1 MSGPAHPIDAA
12 LFDTE
17 TAASDDFY
25 RHVNGGWLD
34 ANPVPP
40 EYGAWGAGHVVH
52 ERNQEILHRLLDEAA
67 GRDDPKGS
75 AGQKV
80 GDYFAAAM
88 DEAAIAGAGVQPLE
102 PYLTRIAAAGSM
114 DDVRGIVRDLQRVGV
129 AALHSLGVAPDFED
143 SEAYLVYL
151 GQGGLGLPERD
162 YYTRDDEQSEALRRK
177 YVTHIARQLA
187 NLGVHE
193 AGATDQAQAAGAT
206 GAAGGGEAAGSDG
219 AAEAILAF
227 ETRLAETSYTA
238 AQLRD
243 VPLTM
248 NRHDFAALDELMPAF
263 GLAGYVRDLGVTS
276 PTVNVDNPGFFRALD
291 LTLAETSI
299 ETLRDYLRWHL
310 VRTFAMSLTPAFEDE
325 AFDFYGKT
333 LGGQQEM
340 KPRWKRALA
349 SASSDIGEL
358 VAQLYVEAAFSEQ
371 AKQRCEEMVDHLLAA
386 MGRAIHA
393 ADWMSDATR
402 EEALRKLAGFTYKI
416 GYPDVWRDYGALE
429 VARDSFVQNRMR
441 AEAFELVRQLGRLG
455 QPVDRTEWEMPAHI
469 VNAYYHPLLNEIVF
483 PAGILQPPF
492 FYADADDAVNYG
504 AIGAIIGHE
513 ITHGFDDEGSHFDA
527 SGQLR
532 DWWAEADRAEF
543 MRRAEVLVSQFDGYE
558 VLDGLHVNGPLTLG
572 ENIADL
578 GGLKIAHDA
587 LLDALAAAGPAA
599 REPVDGF
606 TPEQRLFYSWATV
619 WRTNYTDEYLHLIV
633 QSDPHS
639 PARARVN
646 EPLANLPAFAAAFG
660 IDGGSP
666 MARDADSRADIW

>member
-1 MSGPAHPIDAA
+1 
-12 LFDTE
+12 
-17 TAASDDFY
+17 
-25 RHVNGGWLD
+25 VN
-34 ANPVPP
+34 
-40 EYGAWGAGHVVH
+40 
-52 ERNQEILHRLLDEAA
+52 
-67 GRDDPKGS
+67 
-75 AGQKV
+75 
-80 GDYFAAAM
+80 
-88 DEAAIAGAGVQPLE
+88 
-102 PYLTRIAAAGSM
+102 
-114 DDVRGIVRDLQRVGV
+114 
-129 AALHSLGVAPDFED
+129 ALHALGVAPDFED

-162 YYTRDDEQSEALRRK
+162 YYTRGDEQSEALRRK
-177 YVTHIARQLA
+177 YVTHVARQLA
-187 NLGVHE
+187 NLAAHE
-193 AGATDQAQAAGAT
+193 TVPAGADESAEVKQSS
-206 GAAGGGEAAGSDG
+206 GAAAP
-219 AAEAILAF
+219 AILAF
-227 ETRLAETSYTA
+227 ETRLAEASYTA

-248 NRHDFAALDELMPAF
+248 NRHDFAALDELMPSF
-263 GLAGYVRDLGVTS
+263 GLAGYVREFGVTS
-276 PTVNVDNPGFFRALD
+276 PSVNVDNPGFFRALD
-291 LTLAETSI
+291 ALLDETPV

-310 VRTFAMSLTPAFEDE
+310 VRAFAMSLTPEFEDE

-349 SASSDIGEL
+349 AASADVGEL
-358 VAQLYVEAAFSEQ
+358 VAQLYVETAFSEQ

-386 MGRAIHA
+386 MGRAIRRA
-393 ADWMSDATR
+393 GWMSDATR
-402 EEALRKLAGFTYKI
+402 EEALRKLDGFTYKI

-429 VARDSFVQNRMR
+429 VARDSFVRNRMR

-455 QPVDRTEWEMPAHI
+455 KPVDRTEWEMPAHV

-492 FYADADDAVNYG
+492 FHADADDAVNYG

-532 DWWAEADRAEF
+532 DWWTEADRAEF
-543 MRRAEVLVSQFDGYE
+543 MRRAEVLVTQFEEYE
-558 VLDGLHVNGPLTLG
+558 VLEGLHVNGQLTLG

-587 LLDALAAAGPAA
+587 LLEALAAEGAADPAA
-599 REPVDGF
+599 AAPETAAAAPGTIDGF
-606 TPEQRLFYSWATV
+606 TPEQRFFISWATV
-619 WRTNYTDEYLHLIV
+619 WRTTYTDEYLHLIV
-633 QSDPHS
+633 KSDPHS

-666 MARDADSRADIW
+666 MARDAGGRADIW

>member
-12 LFDTE
+12 HFDTE

-34 ANPVPP
+34 ANPIPP
-40 EYGAWGAGHVVH
+40 EYGAWGAGQMVH
-52 ERNQEILHRLLDEAA
+52 EHNQEILHRLLEEAA

-88 DEAAIAGAGVQPLE
+88 DEAAVAAAGMRPLE
-102 PYLTRIAAAGSM
+102 PYLARIAAAGSV
-114 DDVRGIVRDLQRVGV
+114 DDVRELVRDLQRVGV
-129 AALHSLGVAPDFED
+129 NALHALGVAPDFED

-162 YYTRDDEQSEALRRK
+162 YYTRSDEQSEDLRRK
-177 YVTHIARQLA
+177 YVAHVARQLA
-187 NLGVHE
+187 NLGAH
-193 AGATDQAQAAGAT
+193 AAE
-206 GAAGGGEAAGSDG
+206 GEAAD

-227 ETRLAETSYTA
+227 ETRLAEASYTA

-248 NRHDFAALDELMPAF
+248 NRHDVAALDELMPSF
-263 GLAGYVRDLGVTS
+263 GLAGYARDLGVTS
-276 PTVNVDNPGFFRALD
+276 PSVNVDNPGFFRALD
-291 LTLAETSI
+291 VTLAETPM

-310 VRTFAMSLTPAFEDE
+310 VRTYAMSLPPAFENE

-349 SASSDIGEL
+349 SASADIGEL
-358 VAQLYVEAAFSEQ
+358 VAQLYVEEAFGEQ

-386 MGRAIHA
+386 MERAIRKA
-393 ADWMSDATR
+393 GWMSDATR
-402 EEALRKLAGFTYKI
+402 EEALRKLGGFTYKI
-416 GYPDVWRDYGALE
+416 GYPDVWRDYSALE
-429 VARDSFVQNRMR
+429 IERDSFVQNRMR
-441 AEAFELVRQLGRLG
+441 CEAFEFARQLGRLG
-455 QPVDRTEWEMPAHI
+455 KQVDRTEWEMPAHI

-527 SGQLR
+527 AGQLR

-578 GGLKIAHDA
+578 GGLKIAYDA
-587 LLDALAAAGPAA
+587 LLEALASADPAA

-606 TPEQRLFYSWATV
+606 TPEQRFFLSWATV

-646 EPLANLPAFAAAFG
+646 EPLSNLPAFAAAFG

-666 MARDADSRADIW
+666 MARDAASRADVW

>member
-12 LFDTE
+12 LFDPE
-17 TAASDDFY
+17 TPASDDFY

-34 ANPVPP
+34 ANPIPP
-40 EYGAWGAGHVVH
+40 EYGAWGAGQMVH
-52 ERNQEILHRLLDEAA
+52 EHNQAILRRLLEEAA
-67 GRDDPKGS
+67 GRDDPQGS

-88 DEAAIAGAGVQPLE
+88 DEAAIAAAGVRPLE
-102 PYLTRIAAAGSM
+102 PYLARIAAAGSV
-114 DDVRGIVRDLQRVGV
+114 DDVRELVRDLQHVGV
-129 AALHSLGVAPDFED
+129 SALHALGVAPDFED
-143 SEAYLVYL
+143 SGAYLVYL

-177 YVTHIARQLA
+177 YVTHVARQLA
-187 NLGVHE
+187 NLGDDGVR
-193 AGATDQAQAAGAT
+193 AG
-206 GAAGGGEAAGSDG
+206 E
-219 AAEAILAF
+219 AAEAILAL
-227 ETRLAETSYTA
+227 ETRLAEASYTA

-248 NRHDFAALDELMPAF
+248 NRHDFAALDELMPTF

-276 PTVNVDNPGFFRALD
+276 ASVNVDNPGFFRALD
-291 LTLAETSI
+291 VALAETPV
-299 ETLRDYLRWHL
+299 ETLRDYLRWHV
-310 VRTFAMSLTPAFEDE
+310 VRTFAMSLTPAFESE

-349 SASSDIGEL
+349 SASADIGEL
-358 VAQLYVEAAFSEQ
+358 VAQLYVETAFSGQ

-386 MGRAIHA
+386 MGRAIRRV
-393 ADWMSDATR
+393 DWMSDATR
-402 EEALRKLAGFTYKI
+402 EEALRKLGGFSYKI
-416 GYPDVWRDYGALE
+416 GYPDVWRDYSALE

-441 AEAFELVRQLGRLG
+441 SEAFELARQLGRLG
-455 QPVDRTEWEMPAHI
+455 RPVDRTEWEMPAHI

-543 MRRAEVLVSQFDGYE
+543 MRRAQVLVGQFDGYE

-587 LLDALAAAGPAA
+587 LLDALGDADPAA

-606 TPEQRLFYSWATV
+606 TPEQRFFFSWATV

-633 QSDPHS
+633 KSDPHS

-660 IDGGSP
+660 IGDGSP
-666 MARDADSRADIW
+666 MARDADGRADIW